1 MKFKNPSLNFFERT
15 DERTHARTHKPKAIC
30 FPLFQSWGH
39 NDVKSLSFA
48 VDLVASHDALPQIS
62 SGGFRQS
69 LPNCNTARC
78 ICIKP

>member
-15 DERTHARTHKPKAIC
+15 DERTHACTHKPKAIC

-78 ICIKP
+78 I